1 MQLRHICCSHSNI
14 HGLAR
19 IFKRQDLFSY
29 ALLPMH
35 GISMVCCRQKLA
47 KIFRLV
53 NFSGFSSKNWNKSGT
68 RVYKGIS
75 NGLRYNSSKQELL
88 NLCNYCLCVPMW
100 SQSNRWRA
108 FREVARLKL
117 WTSGLK
123 WNGLKHE
130 NKQAESST
138 DLK

>member
-1 MQLRHICCSHSNI
+1 MEELEIRKTEWPSILNGMSSDTFNCSSYSNI

-53 NFSGFSSKNWNKSGT
+53 NFSGFSSN
-68 RVYKGIS
+68 
-75 NGLRYNSSKQELL
+75 QEL
-88 NLCNYCLCVPMW
+88 VFT
-100 SQSNRWRA
+100 RA
-108 FREVARLKL
+108 FQMV
-117 WTSGLK
+117 
-123 WNGLKHE
+123 
-130 NKQAESST
+130 
-138 DLK
+138 

>member
-1 MQLRHICCSHSNI
+1 MVKNAAQTHLIVLLIQIFTDSHEFSSAKICWH
-14 HGLAR
+14 LA
-19 IFKRQDLFSY
+19 F
-29 ALLPMH
+29 

-47 KIFRLV
+47 KTFRLV

-68 RVYKGIS
+68 RIYKGIS
-75 NGLRYNSSKQELL
+75 NGLRYNSSKQEL
-88 NLCNYCLCVPMW
+88 NLYNYCLCVPTW

-117 WTSGLK
+117 STSGLK